1 MFKTNITTV
10 QHQFLNP
17 HQSFFSFPETM
28 EIPLHFTV
36 KTLLKI
42 LLNKDYTA
50 DIDRLQINAR
60 VKYLQTQDISYME
73 KYTLLKNDIDGA
85 NIASTIAIFNLSYF
99 LTSLYQSST
108 PFEKYKIGKNEA
120 SQILSISTS
129 LYAYLKDYS
138 LEIDTIYPIEEKQ
151 SDKYLKAEF
160 EILSDTFIARLMI
173 HKKLQKEDV
182 QQIETDFNN
191 IDKLVYQKESK
202 IDKGLIFSLLTNEI
216 FVVSKNK
223 KSAN

>member
-99 LTSLYQSST
+99 LSSLYQSST

-129 LYAYLKDYS
+129 LYTYLKDYS
-138 LEIDTIYPIEEKQ
+138 LELDTIYPIEEKQ

-160 EILSDTFIARLMI
+160 EILSGTFIARLML

-223 KSAN
+223 KSTN

>member
-99 LTSLYQSST
+99 LSSLYQSSA
-108 PFEKYKIGKNEA
+108 PVEKYKIGKNEA

-160 EILSDTFIARLMI
+160 EILSDTFIARLML

-223 KSAN
+223 KSTN